1 MNRIFL
7 LLFYL
12 FSSQYIDGQATELKK
27 IINDIDSYDYGNK
40 EQYSFLS
47 PIINDKDVVLLG
59 ESIHLTREFPLV
71 RIGMIKYLNQYHE
84 FKVIAMEGGAA
95 DYWAAQDILFSSEK
109 NESDFTEALSAFPFI
124 WNTPE
129 VQKLIEYQASTLQSA
144 NPLYITAYDVQQG
157 IGQGSKNEKAF
168 KLLAE
173 RLMRYSD
180 PPENF
185 ILEDWVAAMS
195 PISNH
200 CIKYE
205 SSDYQKVVSAIDLFE
220 EWVNSVAPEVK
231 KQYPNIPHDII
242 LKTMPKSFRAS
253 LTLCEELGG
262 FNMSRYKVVRDSLGF
277 INTIDLIQSIPN
289 NKILIWGHLSHVYYD
304 SQDNMISE
312 YGEFKNLAIG
322 PTVGERL
329 KDALGS
335 KVYTIIPF
343 AESGS
348 TILIYNDLNLDI
360 GYSKIENSSKLGDL
374 LSKVSEKDF
383 FIDLRSSSL
392 NAEDYPELFTKQP
405 FALEGLKS
413 DFKINYTSDMDGL
426 IWIKKIGAPDWPL
439 FKIILLSSLHYKTQ
453 IGLIL
458 IFGLGWIIYSTI
470 KRRKK

>member
-27 IINDIDSYDYGNK
+27 IINDIDSDDYGNK

-95 DYWAAQDILFSSEK
+95 DYWVAQDILFSSEK

-168 KLLAE
+168 KILAE
-173 RLMRYSD
+173 RLMLYSD

-185 ILEDWVAAMS
+185 ILEDWVAAIS

-205 SSDYQKVVSAIDLFE
+205 SSDYQKVLSAIDLFE
-220 EWVNSVAPEVK
+220 EWVNSVALEVK
-231 KQYPNIPHDII
+231 KEYPNIPHDII

-289 NKILIWGHLSHVYYD
+289 IKILIWGHLSHVYYD
-304 SQDNMISE
+304 SQDNVISE

-383 FIDLRSSSL
+383 FIDLQSSAL
-392 NAEDYPELFTKQP
+392 TAEDYPELFTKQP

-426 IWIKKIGAPDWPL
+426 IWIKKIQAPDWPL
-439 FKIILLSSLHYKTQ
+439 FKIVLLSSLHYKTQ
-453 IGLIL
+453 IGLSL
-458 IFGLGWIIYSTI
+458 IFGLGWSIYSTI
-470 KRRKK
+470 

>member
-27 IINDIDSYDYGNK
+27 IINDIDSDDYGNK

-129 VQKLIEYQASTLQSA
+129 VQKLIEYQASTLQNA

-173 RLMRYSD
+173 RLMLYSD

-205 SSDYQKVVSAIDLFE
+205 S
-220 EWVNSVAPEVK
+220 
-231 KQYPNIPHDII
+231 
-242 LKTMPKSFRAS
+242 
-253 LTLCEELGG
+253 
-262 FNMSRYKVVRDSLGF
+262 
-277 INTIDLIQSIPN
+277 
-289 NKILIWGHLSHVYYD
+289 
-304 SQDNMISE
+304 
-312 YGEFKNLAIG
+312 
-322 PTVGERL
+322 
-329 KDALGS
+329 
-335 KVYTIIPF
+335 
-343 AESGS
+343 
-348 TILIYNDLNLDI
+348 
-360 GYSKIENSSKLGDL
+360 
-374 LSKVSEKDF
+374 
-383 FIDLRSSSL
+383 
-392 NAEDYPELFTKQP
+392 
-405 FALEGLKS
+405 
-413 DFKINYTSDMDGL
+413 
-426 IWIKKIGAPDWPL
+426 
-439 FKIILLSSLHYKTQ
+439 
-453 IGLIL
+453 
-458 IFGLGWIIYSTI
+458 
-470 KRRKK
+470 